1 MKNKWLLYTGF
12 FALLTGAFWYFLFAG
27 TDYYKAK
34 LPVLSYVQD
43 FSFTDQ
49 DGKALTDHQVEGKV
63 YVTEYFFTTCKGIC
77 PIMNAKMKNI
87 YELFKKEPDF
97 EIVSHTCMPETDS
110 VPLLKAYEQHMLQG
124 ETNRSWHFVTGS
136 KDSLYKMARQSYLLD
151 NDKNNNINIK
161 DQFIHTQ
168 FFALVDK
175 QKRVRGVYDAL
186 KTDEIEKLIIDIK
199 DLLRE
204 KSDPSVSN
212 HSPFSNNP
220 D

>member
-1 MKNKWLLYTGF
+1 MNRKWVLYIIF
-12 FALLTGAFWYFLFAG
+12 FVLLTGAFYYFLFAG

-49 DGKALTDHQVEGKV
+49 DGKAITDHDIDGKV
-63 YVTEYFFTTCKGIC
+63 YVAEYFFTTCKGIC
-77 PIMNAKMKNI
+77 PMMNANMKLI
-87 YELFKKEPDF
+87 YDRFKEEPGF
-97 EIVSHTCMPETDS
+97 SILSHSSMPDTDS
-110 VPLLKAYEQHMLQG
+110 ITVLKAYEQKFLKG
-124 ETNRSWHFVTGS
+124 EVNHGWHFLTGN
-136 KDSLYKMARQSYLLD
+136 KDSLYKMARQSYSLD
-151 NDKNNNINIK
+151 NERNNSVNIK

-175 QKRVRGVYDAL
+175 QRRVRGIYDSL
-186 KTDEIEKLIIDIK
+186 KPDELEKLNSDIK

-204 KSDPSVSN
+204 KSDPASSN

-220 D
+220 G